1 MRTTASRQVNE
12 SANFTL
18 PLTLME
24 NLEAT
29 VNLTCM
35 FLERVRQL
43 QDPKR
48 NSHKH
53 KGNMQMS
60 DRKPRA
66 NICNLLTWLW
76 GRSANLYDTVW
87 LRGSCLVL
95 PKLPLSLY
103 ELHNN
108 YTLENLH
115 NLFLFVWKGRDMT
128 EEFDLSVENEHILCC
143 AQTSL
148 TRWTRWC
155 WYVSGEF
162 TVLHLM
168 LCVHLRCNH
177 TSYRRW
183 FDDCILWNH
192 SISGLQG
199 GKVRSPFCATF
210 SS

>member
-12 SANFTL
+12 SVNFTL
-18 PLTLME
+18 ALTLME

-35 FLERVRQL
+35 FLQCVRQL

-108 YTLENLH
+108 DTLENLH
-115 NLFLFVWKGRDMT
+115 RPDILYLQFVFICLERKRHDWGVWSFCRKWAH
-128 EEFDLSVENEHILCC
+128 FVLCTDKPDSMNKMMLVRFWWIHC
-143 AQTSL
+143 AAL
-148 TRWTRWC
+148 DA
-155 WYVSGEF
+155 
-162 TVLHLM
+162 
-168 LCVHLRCNH
+168 LCALEV
-177 TSYRRW
+177 
-183 FDDCILWNH
+183 
-192 SISGLQG
+192 
-199 GKVRSPFCATF
+199 
-210 SS
+210 